1 MAGRRRGRFRLN
13 DMELLYIAMGL
24 PTIVFGLY
32 IDNPWVIAL
41 GAGAVAVPLLVA
53 AYYLLKEGR
62 QDDYWVIEPSAVLD
76 EDSLELDPD
85 QFDLED
91 GPGTCPTCGGTL
103 FYGRLNCPHCSAP
116 VFRSDEG

>member
-1 MAGRRRGRFRLN
+1 
-13 DMELLYIAMGL
+13 MELLYIAMGL